1 MTDSQERRTRI
12 LNLADVA
19 EMLGIT
25 VPTARTL
32 VQQGEI
38 IGFQIGGRG
47 MWRVESVKRLD
58 NYIQRK
64 KDEAAQ
70 RRKEDHAEVK

>member
-1 MTDSQERRTRI
+1 MTDEETRRARI

-47 MWRVESVKRLD
+47 MWRVESVELD

-64 KDEAAQ
+64 KDEAVQ
-70 RRKEDHAEVK
+70 RRKEEQAEAN

>member
-47 MWRVESVKRLD
+47 MWRVESVELD

>member
-1 MTDSQERRTRI
+1 MTDSQDRRSRI

-47 MWRVESVKRLD
+47 MWRVESAELD
-58 NYIQRK
+58 SYIQRK
-64 KDEAAQ
+64 KDEAV
-70 RRKEDHAEVK
+70 RRRTEDHADSR

>member
-1 MTDSQERRTRI
+1 MTDDQNRRPRI

-19 EMLGIT
+19 ELLGIT

-47 MWRVESVKRLD
+47 MWRVESIELE

-70 RRKEDHAEVK
+70 RRKEELAKLQ